1 MIIKKRKLILI
12 ISVIFIPLFILSCSS
27 NGQKEISVNIYMIAY
42 EGSNLSGKA
51 IGCNE
56 ILVPITKNVLVEN
69 NEVEAAL
76 NELLATPSIDEL
88 KNYVKG
94 PSLIVYQVT
103 IANGIADVYL
113 KGDFDISGICDI
125 SRIKEQLYE
134 TAKQFSDI
142 KTVKI
147 YVNDKTLEAYLSESE
162 QGFK

>member
-1 MIIKKRKLILI
+1 MKKRKLILA
-12 ISVIFIPLFILSCSS
+12 ISMIFIPLFILSCSS

>member
-1 MIIKKRKLILI
+1 MFIPFFI
-12 ISVIFIPLFILSCSS
+12 ISCSGS
-27 NGQKEISVNIYMIAY
+27 GQKEISVNIYMVAY

-56 ILVPITKNVLVEN
+56 ILVPITKNVVVEN

-76 NELLATPSIDEL
+76 NELLATPGIDEL

-142 KTVKI
+142 NTVKI
-147 YVNDKTLEAYLSESE
+147 YINDKTLEAYLSESE
-162 QGFK
+162 EGFK